1 MTAIWCNQCV
11 AKETVMKT
19 TLEIEYREAKAKA
32 ANERDRR
39 LLPLHLESE
48 GWRWPRMFIPYHQF
62 PVQCSHNHDIIHC
75 YSAGIVIMWVSCFF
89 LSLK

>member
-62 PVQCSHNHDIIHC
+62 PVQCSHIHDIC

>member
-62 PVQCSHNHDIIHC
+62 PVQCSYNHDIIHS
-75 YSAGIVIMWVSCFF
+75 YSAGIMIMWFLVSVF
-89 LSLK
+89 L